1 MEELTTARRILFGV
15 GWGVLR
21 GGAIAAIVFPIT
33 TGSIQIGFILAIVIL
48 TAIGLGLSLYWNAAQ
63 GPCPN
68 CETVLIS
75 TPSGATCRNCGQ
87 KVSAED
93 RQIIAVESKQR

>member
-1 MEELTTARRILFGV
+1 MEELTTAKRILFGV

-48 TAIGLGLSLYWNAAQ
+48 TAVALGISLYWNAAQ

-68 CETVLIS
+68 CENILLA
-75 TPSGATCRNCGQ
+75 TPSGSTCRNCGQ
-87 KVSAED
+87 KVIAEQ
-93 RQIIAVESKQR
+93 RQLVAVDSKGR